1 MSSLRWRRVGR
12 WCFEMKKMIKKL
24 KSFFLKFDWEKV
36 LLNVFLTAI
45 IPIILFTIPIVYS
58 TTNQKDWGVGIVEK
72 LQQGILFSTIISIAS
87 NIVLSY
93 RVRFRGLFS
102 KKNQDNL
109 EQRIKLLPF
118 YSNLLIIIFSFV
130 LMLLSAFYYGQ
141 ISGNSP
147 LNNIGIFLEIL
158 LFILIQ
164 LLYGYSEGSM
174 REDDG
179 SNIKELQQKAFEERN
194 KMEKNDSIEL
204 EIDNEDFNLLRER
217 RGGE

>member
-1 MSSLRWRRVGR
+1 
-12 WCFEMKKMIKKL
+12 MIKKL

>member
-1 MSSLRWRRVGR
+1 MSSLRWKRVGR

-24 KSFFLKFDWEKV
+24 KSFFKKIDWEKV

-45 IPIILFTIPIVYS
+45 IPIILFTIPIVS
-58 TTNQKDWGVGIVEK
+58 LNTNQKDWGVSIVEK

-102 KKNQDNL
+102 KKNQDNI

-147 LNNIGIFLEIL
+147 LNNIGIFFEIL

-179 SNIKELQQKAFEERN
+179 SNIKELQQKADEERN
-194 KMEKNDSIEL
+194 KMEKKDSKEL
-204 EIDNEDFNLLRER
+204 EINNEDFSLLRER
-217 RGGE
+217 RGRE

>member
-1 MSSLRWRRVGR
+1 MNIIEKS
-12 WCFEMKKMIKKL
+12 KKNIEA
-24 KSFFLKFDWEKV
+24 FFKQIDWEKV
-36 LLNVFLTAI
+36 ILNITLTAI

-109 EQRIKLLPF
+109 EQGIKLLPF

-147 LNNIGIFLEIL
+147 LNNIGIILEII

-179 SNIKELQQKAFEERN
+179 SNIKELQQKADERRN
-194 KMEKNDSIEL
+194 KMEKNDFIVL
-204 EIDNEDFNLLRER
+204 EKDNEDFNLLRKR